1 MIKKAKHILKKQFGY
16 DEFRPLQAEVIE
28 SILSRKDTLVV
39 MPTGGGKSL
48 CYQIPALLFD
58 GLTIVVSPL
67 ISLMKDQVDQLRE
80 NGVAAVVLNSSLSPQ
95 AYAENVQ
102 KIISKTA
109 KLLYIAPES
118 LVKRDVQEL
127 LQSVSLDCFTIDEAH
142 CISEWGHDFR
152 PEYRQLAT
160 VRRQFPDAVCV
171 ALTATATP
179 QVQQDICNSLNFRQE
194 NVFIASFNR
203 ENLFLQVVKKEQPR
217 LQLLEFLKKFDN
229 QSGIIYCATRNT
241 VEDLAETL
249 KANGL
254 NAMPYHAGLGDLE
267 RHSAQEAFIRDDVQI
282 IVATIAFGMG
292 INKSNVRFVVHYDL
306 PKSIESYYQ
315 EIGRAGR
322 DGLRADCLLLFGYGD
337 IRKIRFFIDQKED
350 PQQHRNALQHLEAM
364 IQFAEHQLCRRHP
377 LIRYFGE
384 HFHDENCSMC
394 DNCTME
400 RSVPQTDVTTA
411 AQKFFSC
418 VYRTGQMFGA
428 AHIIDV
434 LRGSN
439 SEKIIQRN
447 HQNLSTYGI
456 GMEHSKKQ
464 WLHLSRQ
471 FVQQGFLTKDITYGS
486 LKLTQRAVDAMKGE
500 QKVFA
505 EIEAETITYSKGKE
519 RLAADYDGMLFE
531 RMRDKRKQL
540 ADKQGVPPYVIFSD
554 KTLVEL
560 AANMPENSNEMLS
573 IHGIGEVKMQRYGK
587 VFLELILKRLS
598 ELRREK

>member
-217 LQLLEFLKKFDN
+217 QQLLEFLKKFDN

-249 KANGL
+249 KANRL

-267 RHSAQEAFIRDDVQI
+267 R
-282 IVATIAFGMG
+282 
-292 INKSNVRFVVHYDL
+292 
-306 PKSIESYYQ
+306 
-315 EIGRAGR
+315 
-322 DGLRADCLLLFGYGD
+322 
-337 IRKIRFFIDQKED
+337 
-350 PQQHRNALQHLEAM
+350 
-364 IQFAEHQLCRRHP
+364 
-377 LIRYFGE
+377 
-384 HFHDENCSMC
+384 
-394 DNCTME
+394 
-400 RSVPQTDVTTA
+400 
-411 AQKFFSC
+411 
-418 VYRTGQMFGA
+418 
-428 AHIIDV
+428 
-434 LRGSN
+434 
-439 SEKIIQRN
+439 
-447 HQNLSTYGI
+447 
-456 GMEHSKKQ
+456 
-464 WLHLSRQ
+464 
-471 FVQQGFLTKDITYGS
+471 
-486 LKLTQRAVDAMKGE
+486 
-500 QKVFA
+500 
-505 EIEAETITYSKGKE
+505 
-519 RLAADYDGMLFE
+519 
-531 RMRDKRKQL
+531 
-540 ADKQGVPPYVIFSD
+540 
-554 KTLVEL
+554 
-560 AANMPENSNEMLS
+560 
-573 IHGIGEVKMQRYGK
+573 
-587 VFLELILKRLS
+587 
-598 ELRREK
+598 

>member
-1 MIKKAKHILKKQFGY
+1 
-16 DEFRPLQAEVIE
+16 
-28 SILSRKDTLVV
+28 
-39 MPTGGGKSL
+39 
-48 CYQIPALLFD
+48 
-58 GLTIVVSPL
+58 
-67 ISLMKDQVDQLRE
+67 
-80 NGVAAVVLNSSLSPQ
+80 
-95 AYAENVQ
+95 
-102 KIISKTA
+102 
-109 KLLYIAPES
+109 
-118 LVKRDVQEL
+118 
-127 LQSVSLDCFTIDEAH
+127 
-142 CISEWGHDFR
+142 
-152 PEYRQLAT
+152 
-160 VRRQFPDAVCV
+160 
-171 ALTATATP
+171 
-179 QVQQDICNSLNFRQE
+179 
-194 NVFIASFNR
+194 
-203 ENLFLQVVKKEQPR
+203 
-217 LQLLEFLKKFDN
+217 
-229 QSGIIYCATRNT
+229 
-241 VEDLAETL
+241 
-249 KANGL
+249 
-254 NAMPYHAGLGDLE
+254 
-267 RHSAQEAFIRDDVQI
+267 
-282 IVATIAFGMG
+282 
-292 INKSNVRFVVHYDL
+292 
-306 PKSIESYYQ
+306 
-315 EIGRAGR
+315 
-322 DGLRADCLLLFGYGD
+322 
-337 IRKIRFFIDQKED
+337 
-350 PQQHRNALQHLEAM
+350 
-364 IQFAEHQLCRRHP
+364 
-377 LIRYFGE
+377 
-384 HFHDENCSMC
+384 
-394 DNCTME
+394 ME

-560 AANMPENSNEMLS
+560 AANMPENSSEMLS
-573 IHGIGEVKMQRYGK
+573 IHGIGEVKMQRYGN